1 MVLRLE
7 DFDLG
12 LMAPQQLAQP
22 AVRIAH
28 IADDPR
34 PAHARLHARRQQS
47 RFQPVHA
54 EGAFV
59 RRLGGVIDKTGIV
72 RTGLHAIGAPHAAF
86 VVDHHDPVL
95 ALEGGTD
102 RAYRHAGRVVAVVA
116 QPGSSTLVATSSPSR
131 LTGTGLPWCETPRAA
146 SGFQWRSSRYRHGTR
161 YSAAGRSA
169 SHSVGEHPLAPRR
182 RPR

>member
-1 MVLRLE
+1 
-7 DFDLG
+7 
-12 LMAPQQLAQP
+12 MAPQQLAQP

-95 ALEGGTD
+95 ALEGGPTG
-102 RAYRHAGRVVAVVA
+102 HTGT
-116 QPGSSTLVATSSPSR
+116 QGGLSQWLHSPGSSTLVATSSPSR
-131 LTGTGLPWCETPRAA
+131 LT
-146 SGFQWRSSRYRHGTR
+146 RYWFTVVRNSPCGVWFSMAQLTVQARTR

-169 SHSVGEHPLAPRR
+169 SHSVGEHPPRARR